1 MLQPSTV
8 FLNGQFIS
16 RDRASISP
24 DDRGFYFGD
33 GVYEV
38 IKFYRGHSFCFR
50 EHMNRLRNSLA
61 GIKISFQ
68 KIDAL
73 EAICQALIEANG
85 LKKQYAA
92 VYIQITRGVAPRIHR
107 FPGNDVLPTLYAR
120 AFPMEPF
127 IEEMRK
133 GVRIMTREDIRWLRC
148 NIKSIALLP
157 NTLLFEDVAQQGAF
171 ECMLVRNGMVTEA
184 SHSNLLAVK
193 KGIVYTHPDSNLIL
207 PGITKSV
214 VIRLCNEQN
223 IKVIEEP
230 VKATEIKTY
239 DEWFMTGTGSEII
252 PVVQID
258 DIIIGNGTPGPV
270 TRLLQKEFFRITYE
284 ELAGEKIVMSKE

>member
-1 MLQPSTV
+1 MS
-8 FLNGQFIS
+8 
-16 RDRASISP
+16 
-24 DDRGFYFGD
+24 
-33 GVYEV
+33 
-38 IKFYRGHSFCFR
+38 
-50 EHMNRLRNSLA
+50 RLRNSLA
-61 GIKISFQ
+61 GVKIGFH
-68 KIDAL
+68 KVDAL
-73 EAICQALIEANG
+73 SAICQALIEANG

-107 FPGNDVLPTLYAR
+107 FPGNDVVPTLYAR

-184 SHSNLLAVK
+184 SHSNILAVK
-193 KGIVYTHPDSNLIL
+193 NGIVYTHPDSNLIL
-207 PGITKSV
+207 SGITKSV
-214 VIRLCNEQN
+214 VIRLCNEHN
-223 IKVIEEP
+223 IQVIEEP
-230 VKATEIKTY
+230 VKAAEIKIY

-258 DIIIGNGTPGPV
+258 DIIIGNGKPGPV
-270 TRLLQKEFFRITYE
+270 TRQLQKEFFRITYE
-284 ELAGEKIVMSKE
+284 ELAGEKIVMSNE